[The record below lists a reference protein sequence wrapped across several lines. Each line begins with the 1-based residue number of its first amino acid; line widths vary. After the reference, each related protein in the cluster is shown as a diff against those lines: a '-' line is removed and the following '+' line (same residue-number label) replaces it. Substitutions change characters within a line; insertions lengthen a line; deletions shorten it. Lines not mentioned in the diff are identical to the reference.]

1 MNSEL
6 SLTISR
12 STIVD
17 QVASFLYA
25 TGAVKHSQEIEN
37 IDWDMTGY
45 QDPVKLH
52 ITLKEVHKPN

>member
-12 STIVD
+12 SNIVD

-25 TGAVKHSQEIEN
+25 TGKVPHSKEIEDIEFSFMN
-37 IDWDMTGY
+37 LTEVPIK
-45 QDPVKLH
+45 V
-52 ITLKEVHKPN
+52 TLKEVHKPN